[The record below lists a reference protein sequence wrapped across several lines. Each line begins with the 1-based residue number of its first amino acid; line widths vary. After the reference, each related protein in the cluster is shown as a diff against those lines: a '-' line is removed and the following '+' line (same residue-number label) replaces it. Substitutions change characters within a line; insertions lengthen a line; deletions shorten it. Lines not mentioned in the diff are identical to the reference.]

1 MVVHIY
7 VIPILAMASESEVK
21 AYPRKDRGGWIVYLP
36 KNLVEDSGFP
46 LDANKKI
53 LSKIEGNKIVLK
65 NR

>member
-1 MVVHIY
+1 MV
-7 VIPILAMASESEVK
+7 SEAKVK
-21 AYPRKDRGGWIVYLP
+21 AYPRKDRGGWIVYIP

-46 LDANKKI
+46 LDASKEI